1 MFSYTAFGLGIR
13 SALPLPELLASNGA
27 PDVVVR
33 LGRVGHMPPV
43 VADGGCSFWASP
55 EEARLFYE
63 NVGAFRVMGGREIV
77 VDPAPEVDER
87 ILRLIVLGPA
97 MATLLHQR
105 EFLVLHANSVAV
117 NGGAVAFLGKPGQG
131 KSTLSAA
138 LYARSHGLV
147 ADDVTAI
154 HIGTGHSVVYPGFPQ
169 IKLCPDA
176 AVSMGDDPETL
187 PLISPRLNKRARR
200 ATRRFPQEPLPLK
213 RIYLL
218 EDGPHM
224 EIEPLRPQEAIMAL
238 VIHSYPLVAFLLKP
252 TGTAPAHLRQC
263 TELAGC
269 VPICRLTS
277 QRSLS
282 ALPNLARF
290 VEEDLAKP
298 DC

>member
-1 MFSYTAFGLGIR
+1 MNFYTAFGLGIR
-13 SALPLPELLASNGA
+13 SALPLPELVASNGA

-43 VADGGCSFWASP
+43 VADAGCSFWASP

-63 NVGAFRVMGGREIV
+63 NLGAFRVRGGREIV
-77 VDPAPEVDER
+77 VDPAPDVDER
-87 ILRLIVLGPA
+87 SLRLIVLGPA
-97 MATLLHQR
+97 MAILLHQR

-117 NGGAVAFLGKPGQG
+117 NGGAVSFLGRPGQG

-138 LYARSHGLV
+138 LYARSHSLV
-147 ADDVTAI
+147 ADDVTAV
-154 HIGTGHSVVYPGFPQ
+154 HIGTGHPVVYPAFPQ

-187 PLISPRLNKRARR
+187 PLISPRLKKRARR
-200 ATRRFPQEPLPLK
+200 ATRRFPQEQLPLN

-224 EIEPLRPQEAIMAL
+224 EIEPLRPHEAIMAL
-238 VIHSYPLVAFLLKP
+238 VRHSYPLVAFLLKA

-263 TELAGC
+263 TMLAGC
-269 VPICRLTS
+269 VPICRLTM

-290 VEEDLAKP
+290 VEEDLAK
-298 DC
+298 CLA